1 MGWKISLYRDRD
13 YIGSLPLATQS
24 LIKKQKLLTNGGQ
37 NISYVGLLFQENS
50 VDVFLPRNSS
60 IDVIQSDKI
69 QIASLVLNAVELY
82 GKSFNSPLTLEDS
95 ELENQ
100 IGGTSLSLISELLE
114 DYQQNGIYAK
124 RKAVNTLNT
133 GKPNWSKTISKS
145 VAYPS
150 NSNYIY
156 LDVHSSKKI
165 TQSICEVAKIHL
177 MIVSEICKRFS
188 VFLFGHELLVKEH
201 AISAPAITSLQGQIH
216 ALEKELRITYSE
228 RDIWLI
234 KSLISYLKKIKGK
247 SDSSMMIGI
256 KHFHTVWEFMLSKTL
271 INTVNLNKIL
281 PIPSYKTNDGKIVPA
296 PLKGQRLDIVL
307 KNPDTN
313 HYAVVDAKYYSA
325 GSVSSAPGW
334 PDLVKQFF
342 YAKSLKEI
350 VPDANVD
357 NAFVFPASGGP
368 LKSAHMQNRQSL
380 QLLDNEYGV
389 IDCFYIDPVEVMYQ
403 FVNNLRLVEL
413 SDSILSRSKSV

>member
-1 MGWKISLYRDRD
+1 VGWKISLYKDRD

-24 LIKKQKLLTNGGQ
+24 LIKKQKLLTSGGQ
-37 NISYVGLLFQENS
+37 NVSYVGLLFQENS
-50 VDVFLPRNSS
+50 VDVFLPRNSN
-60 IDVIQSDKI
+60 IDVLQCDKI
-69 QIASLVLNAVELY
+69 RLASLVLNAVELY
-82 GKSFNSPLTLEDS
+82 GRSFNSPLTLEDV

-100 IGGTSLSLISELLE
+100 MGGVSLSLISELLE
-114 DYQQNGIYAK
+114 DYRKNGIYAK
-124 RKAVNTLNT
+124 RKAISTLNS

-145 VAYPS
+145 IAYPN
-150 NSNYIY
+150 NSNHIY
-156 LDVHSSKKI
+156 LDVHSSKKV
-165 TQSICEVAKIHL
+165 TQSLCEVAKIHF

-188 VFLFGHELLVKEH
+188 VFLIGNELQVKEH
-201 AISAPAITSLQGQIH
+201 DISAPSIASLKGQIH
-216 ALEKELRITYSE
+216 TLESELRITYSE

-234 KSLISYLKKIKGK
+234 KSLISYLKKVKGK
-247 SDSSMMIGI
+247 SDSSMVIGI

-281 PIPSYKTNDGKIVPA
+281 PIPSYKTHDGKVVSV

-307 KNPDTN
+307 KSPDTN

-350 VPDANVD
+350 MPDASVN
-357 NAFVFPASGGP
+357 NAFVFPASAGP
-368 LKSAHMQNRQSL
+368 LRSAHMQNRQSA
-380 QLLDNEYGV
+380 QLLDDEYGV

-403 FVNNLRLVEL
+403 FVNNHRLVEL
-413 SDSILSRSKSV
+413 SNNILSYSKPV